1 MYWMFAK
8 GQVLEKINVKFK
20 SWIVKDIKKLNI

>member
-1 MYWMFAK
+1 MFAK

-20 SWIVKDIKKLNI
+20 SWKVKDDIKKLNI